1 MSRNPNDVN
10 AYRKEK
16 KRKAVFLKL
25 IITAIVLIAVFYVWA
40 FRETIFS
47 PLQGIANRVGSGIN
61 EGFPVVLSGSAGYSM
76 NRVDTNFLLL
86 SDTYLYTYNYR
97 GGQVISHRHNYA
109 RPMQKTTDR
118 RTLIYNFNGHEFM
131 LFSRNSLIYEQR
143 LDDRIVLAELGG
155 SDMAA
160 IVTTSAAFSNI
171 LHIYDGQGNWRY
183 RQRFI
188 DEEVMAVEF
197 ASQNNEIFVA
207 TSTVRN
213 GEIFCKLYRFRTDTE
228 DDLIWE
234 QYLPHGSWALQ
245 INENGNYVS
254 VLADN
259 MIMTFSADD
268 GEFVGS
274 YSFDSGRLVRDIY
287 GDEFNLIILS
297 DYVTGRTLYVTLDPQ
312 SQLIKAEIMPFEA
325 KQVEIFGEIVYTLTG
340 AGLIQHDKDLNQ
352 VGLIGLDDE
361 FRDFVIVNQY
371 AMLLGYGTI
380 ERVEIIQ

>member
-1 MSRNPNDVN
+1 MARIRDLN

-16 KRKAVFLKL
+16 KRKANFIKL
-25 IITAIVLIAVFYVWA
+25 IITALFIIGVFSVWT

-97 GGQVISHRHNYA
+97 GGQVIAHRHNYS
-109 RPMQKTTDR
+109 RPMQRSTDR
-118 RTLIYNFNGHEFM
+118 RTLIYNFNSHDFS
-131 LFSRNSLIYEQR
+131 LFSRNSLIYEHR
-143 LDDRIVLAELGG
+143 LDDRIVLAELGDN
-155 SDMAA
+155 DMVAV
-160 IVTTSAAFSNI
+160 VTTSAAFSNI

-188 DEEVMAVEF
+188 EEEVMAAEF
-197 ASQNNEIFVA
+197 ARTNNEIFIA

-213 GEIFCKLYRFRTDTE
+213 GDVISKLYRFRTDSE

-234 QYLPHGSWALQ
+234 QYLPRGAWALQ
-245 INENGNYVS
+245 VNENGNYVI

-259 MIMTFSADD
+259 MIMTLDSNSGDFI
-268 GEFVGS
+268 GS
-274 YSFDSGRLVRDIY
+274 YGFEAGRLMKDIY

-297 DYVTGRTLYVTLDPQ
+297 DYITGRTFYVTLDLQ

-340 AGLIQHDKDLNQ
+340 AGLMRHDRNLNSL
-352 VGLIGLDDE
+352 GIIELEDE
-361 FRDFVIVNQY
+361 FRDFVIISQY
-371 AMLLGYGTI
+371 AFLLGYESVERI
-380 ERVEIIQ
+380 EIT